1 MISLTIE
8 LIILITK
15 LIKLIIL
22 IDKIKK
28 CYIIIV
34 KVKGGIDL
42 KKKLLGACPVCGGGL
57 QVTELSCKVCETKIS
72 GKFSLSKFDCLS
84 SELQEFALIFIK
96 NAGNIK
102 GVEKDLGVSYPTVK
116 KNLAELIKNLGYES
130 NAILP
135 EEKMTK
141 EEILSALRR
150 KEIDFDEAQK
160 LFKELK

>member
-1 MISLTIE
+1 MNSK
-8 LIILITK
+8 LIKLITK
-15 LIKLIIL
+15 LIKLSIL

-42 KKKLLGACPVCGGGL
+42 KKKLLGACPVCGG
-57 QVTELSCKVCETKIS
+57 KVCETKIS

-160 LFKELK
+160 LIKELK